1 MDSLARPNGERT
13 AFDTGLRPTRTRFSS
28 RRPPSSKSR
37 RQSEEYPLA
46 RQYAP
51 ALDKWLD
58 GLVAT
63 FSNVI
68 HPVDVKVAMRAGELM
83 RSWRGGLPIHRFHDV
98 LLVATAQVHG
108 HFLLTK
114 RETRSS
120 APGQGSNWRPPERGP
135 LDSRRAASAEG
146 GHPGADHT
154 SSLTLKRR
162 DGE

>member
-13 AFDTGLRPTRTRFSS
+13 AFDTGWRPTRTRFSS

-51 ALDKWLD
+51 TLDKWLD

-63 FSNVI
+63 FGHVI
-68 HPVDVKVAMRAGELM
+68 HSLDVKVAMRAGELM

-98 LLVATAQVHG
+98 LLVATGQVHG
-108 HFLLTK
+108 HCRLTK
-114 RETRSS
+114 RDAVFGAWTGVKL
-120 APGQGSNWRPPERGP
+120 APP
-135 LDSRRAASAEG
+135 
-146 GHPGADHT
+146 
-154 SSLTLKRR
+154 
-162 DGE
+162 